1 MQRTARQ
8 SRPQLICVLADNSGS
23 MAGPK
28 AEAATKGIREMLLR
42 CQTTGPRGPE
52 KSYFQFVLIRFDDQ
66 AEIVCNVKPVREID
80 PKSIEIRGDG
90 GMTNIRHALELAYD
104 GLDRYFRAKVDQH
117 PERNEHPLPL
127 VLLFSD
133 GHHNAGGYP
142 EEVAQRIKGLNID
155 GDPVIIACAG
165 VATDGSDQPDERL
178 LQAIASQGCYKQVR
192 DTRLLTAFLANVGS
206 WGYSTVEEVAR
217 GMSGLI
223 EHDRGRGDR

>member
-1 MQRTARQ
+1 
-8 SRPQLICVLADNSGS
+8 

-42 CQTTGPRGPE
+42 CQTTGPRGVD

-66 AEIVCNVKPVREID
+66 AEIVCNMEPVRHID
-80 PKSIEIRGDG
+80 PESIEIRGDG

-104 GLDRYFRAKVDQH
+104 GLDRYFREIVDQH
-117 PERNEHPLPL
+117 PERNEHPVPL

-178 LQAIASQGCYKQVR
+178 LQAIASPECYVQVR
-192 DTRLLTAFLANVGS
+192 DTRLLKAFLANVAS
-206 WGYSTVEEVAR
+206 WGYSTVQEVAR
-217 GMSGLI
+217 GMRGLL
-223 EHDRGRGDR
+223 EYHGGEGDR